1 MVAPLTIGPGIEIGG
16 SINIG
21 PEASLGPSFTIT
33 SARLSSAA
41 TFGATFSSVT
51 TSGFTIDNP
60 NISNY
65 LYPAYYATITDN
77 DSDIIAAFNT
87 AGETSTQEYPAY
99 IWTVAWGP
107 GSTYTNLAQVG
118 YNSGSKQIYMI
129 PVDPASPWST
139 PGVSG
144 YSLAG
149 TFTFPAT
156 FTAYLPP
163 IAKGGWC

>member
-1 MVAPLTIGPGIEIGG
+1 MVAYNISIGAGVSIGPGWSLGG
-16 SINIG
+16 SG
-21 PEASLGPSFTIT
+21 GPSFTIT
-33 SARLSSAA
+33 SARLSNPD
-41 TFGATFSSVT
+41 TYGATFSGVT

-60 NISNY
+60 NVGNN

-77 DSDIIAAFNT
+77 DSDIIAAFT
-87 AGETSTQEYPAY
+87 AAGELSTPEYPAY

-118 YNSGSKQIYMI
+118 YNSGVKSIYMI

-139 PGVSG
+139 PGNSG

-163 IAKGGWC
+163 ISKGGWC

>member
-1 MVAPLTIGPGIEIGG
+1 MSLPGIIIEGGITIGGGISIGAT
-16 SINIG
+16 S
-21 PEASLGPSFTIT
+21 SVSFTIT
-33 SARLSSAA
+33 SARLSGPN
-41 TFGATFSSVT
+41 TFGATFSGVT

-60 NISNY
+60 NIGND
-65 LYPAYYATITDN
+65 LYPAYYATVTDD

-87 AGETSTQEYPAY
+87 AGELYTQEYPAY

-118 YNSGSKQIYMI
+118 YNSGKLIYMI

-139 PGVSG
+139 PGASG